1 MLSNKIVSQTH
12 RLLSYRYFWQSRLP
26 FFKKIPGRTPFV
38 SLNVV
43 LTENTLLELHLDAL
57 FDLMRLNIEEIKL
70 LRRNNA
76 DQILLLELVDEIML
90 IQEVINKKNSE
101 GPTVQ

>member
-1 MLSNKIVSQTH
+1 M
-12 RLLSYRYFWQSRLP
+12 
-26 FFKKIPGRTPFV
+26 
-38 SLNVV
+38 